1 VIGIERTAGAII
13 MHLGSGGDD
22 SSSIA
27 QIRDE
32 IRTEEIDVVTD
43 DVSDRCSVCDR
54 YNLCNDHPGAVS
66 MDDNR
71 YRDNDNTNNDVVTD
85 AEIIVVTADVERSA
99 DS

>member
-1 VIGIERTAGAII
+1 

-32 IRTEEIDVVTD
+32 IRTEEIDLITG
-43 DVSDRCSVCDR
+43 DVSDNCSVCDR
-54 YNLCNDHPGAVS
+54 YHICNDHPGAVS
-66 MDDNR
+66 IDHSDNR
-71 YRDNDNTNNDVVTD
+71 YRNDVDTVIDAVPD
-85 AEIIVVTADVERSA
+85 AEIIVVTADVERGA